1 MINSLLLQHL
11 ILGSPIFLAGHE
23 QLALSFFVVQMAFR
37 PHGFGNASQGLD
49 KDETFIALVDS
60 INYNYYLIE

>member
-1 MINSLLLQHL
+1 
-11 ILGSPIFLAGHE
+11 LGSPIFLAGHE